1 MSFAIGLLPALL
13 FGSSS
18 VLLMKLGGDSR
29 QQTMGQFL
37 GALAVAI
44 VLALSVGVDTNPAVL
59 LTAFVAG
66 AVLGVGMNLQII
78 SFHYLGV
85 SRVMPLTTGGQLIG
99 VAVLGI
105 ALFGEWVGSAA
116 LPVGIAALAAIL
128 VGVFLAGWS
137 EPDALTVSAPADPAR
152 VAPADSARVTS
163 APLAPAD
170 PAPAD
175 PAPADP
181 APAPASAPASASASA
196 PASASASAPASASA
210 SAPASASVRTGM
222 VIMAISTLFLIA
234 FPTLTRLWS
243 IDPMTSLLPEAIGF
257 VVVGVIATSPR
268 RGMPDTRWSRP
279 TVGALLPGVLWGTGL
294 IVLQYSINVLGVAVG
309 FALSQLTVVVATFGG
324 IWILQEKKTR
334 KEMRVT
340 MLGMLF
346 LVGGAM
352 LLGYANALDGI

>member
-99 VAVLGI
+99 VAALGI

-137 EPDALTVSAPADPAR
+137 EPDPLTVSAPADR
-152 VAPADSARVTS
+152 APADSARVTS
-163 APLAPAD
+163 APL
-170 PAPAD
+170 APAD

>member
-29 QQTMGQFL
+29 QQTMGQFF
-37 GALAVAI
+37 GALGVAI
-44 VLALSVGVDTNPAVL
+44 VLVLSVGVDTNPAVL

-128 VGVFLAGWS
+128 VGVFVAGWS
-137 EPDALTVSAPADPAR
+137 EPDTLTVSAPAP
-152 VAPADSARVTS
+152 
-163 APLAPAD
+163 
-170 PAPAD
+170 
-175 PAPADP
+175 
-181 APAPASAPASASASA
+181 
-196 PASASASAPASASA
+196 
-210 SAPASASVRTGM
+210 ASVRTGM

-257 VVVGVIATSPR
+257 VVVGMIATSPR

-324 IWILQEKKTR
+324 IWILHEKKTR

>member
-1 MSFAIGLLPALL
+1 MAL
-13 FGSSS
+13 
-18 VLLMKLGGDSR
+18 
-29 QQTMGQFL
+29 
-37 GALAVAI
+37 
-44 VLALSVGVDTNPAVL
+44 
-59 LTAFVAG
+59 
-66 AVLGVGMNLQII
+66 
-78 SFHYLGV
+78 
-85 SRVMPLTTGGQLIG
+85 
-99 VAVLGI
+99 
-105 ALFGEWVGSAA
+105 
-116 LPVGIAALAAIL
+116 
-128 VGVFLAGWS
+128 
-137 EPDALTVSAPADPAR
+137 
-152 VAPADSARVTS
+152 
-163 APLAPAD
+163 
-170 PAPAD
+170 
-175 PAPADP
+175 
-181 APAPASAPASASASA
+181 
-196 PASASASAPASASA
+196 
-210 SAPASASVRTGM
+210 
-222 VIMAISTLFLIA
+222 STLFLIA

>member
-137 EPDALTVSAPADPAR
+137 EPAPLTVS
-152 VAPADSARVTS
+152 
-163 APLAPAD
+163 
-170 PAPAD
+170 APAD

-181 APAPASAPASASASA
+181 APAPASA

>member
-99 VAVLGI
+99 VAALGI

-116 LPVGIAALAAIL
+116 LPVGIAALVAIL
-128 VGVFLAGWS
+128 VGVFLASWS
-137 EPDALTVSAPADPAR
+137 EPDALTVSAPADPA
-152 VAPADSARVTS
+152 
-163 APLAPAD
+163 
-170 PAPAD
+170 
-175 PAPADP
+175 PADP
-181 APAPASAPASASASA
+181 APAPASAPASASASAPASASASA

>member
-137 EPDALTVSAPADPAR
+137 EPDTLTVSASAPADPAR
-152 VAPADSARVTS
+152 VAPADSAR
-163 APLAPAD
+163 LAPAD
-170 PAPAD
+170 PAPL
-175 PAPADP
+175 PPADS
-181 APAPASAPASASASA
+181 APAP
-196 PASASASAPASASA
+196 
-210 SAPASASVRTGM
+210 ASVRTGM

-257 VVVGVIATSPR
+257 VVVGMIATSPR

-324 IWILQEKKTR
+324 IWILHEKKTR
-334 KEMRVT
+334 KEMRMT

>member
-137 EPDALTVSAPADPAR
+137 EPDALTVSAPADR
-152 VAPADSARVTS
+152 APADSARVTS

-175 PAPADP
+175 PAPAP
-181 APAPASAPASASASA
+181 
-196 PASASASAPASASA
+196 A

>member
-137 EPDALTVSAPADPAR
+137 EPDALTVSAPADPA
-152 VAPADSARVTS
+152 
-163 APLAPAD
+163 
-170 PAPAD
+170 
-175 PAPADP
+175 PADP
-181 APAPASAPASASASA
+181 APAPASAPASASASAPASASASA

>member
-29 QQTMGQFL
+29 QQTMGQFF
-37 GALAVAI
+37 GALGVAI

-137 EPDALTVSAPADPAR
+137 EPDPLTVSASAAAS
-152 VAPADSARVTS
+152 APASS
-163 APLAPAD
+163 
-170 PAPAD
+170 
-175 PAPADP
+175 DP
-181 APAPASAPASASASA
+181 APAP
-196 PASASASAPASASA
+196 A

-309 FALSQLTVVVATFGG
+309 FALSQLTVVVATFWGHLDPPREEDTQRDARDHVRNAVSSRRCDAAR
-324 IWILQEKKTR
+324 IRERTR
-334 KEMRVT
+334 RNLAT
-340 MLGMLF
+340 L
-346 LVGGAM
+346 A
-352 LLGYANALDGI
+352 A

>member
-29 QQTMGQFL
+29 QQTMGQFF
-37 GALAVAI
+37 GALGVAI
-44 VLALSVGVDTNPAVL
+44 VLALSAGVDTNPAVL

-66 AVLGVGMNLQII
+66 AVLGVGLNLQII

-137 EPDALTVSAPADPAR
+137 EPDALTVSAPADPA
-152 VAPADSARVTS
+152 
-163 APLAPAD
+163 
-170 PAPAD
+170 
-175 PAPADP
+175 PADP
-181 APAPASAPASASASA
+181 APAPASA

>member
-29 QQTMGQFL
+29 QQTLGQFL

-59 LTAFVAG
+59 LTAFDAG

-99 VAVLGI
+99 VAALGI

-137 EPDALTVSAPADPAR
+137 EPDPLTVSAPADR
-152 VAPADSARVTS
+152 APADSARVTS
-163 APLAPAD
+163 APL
-170 PAPAD
+170 APAD

-243 IDPMTSLLPEAIGF
+243 IDPMTSLSPEAIGF

>member
-137 EPDALTVSAPADPAR
+137 EPDALTVSAPADPA
-152 VAPADSARVTS
+152 
-163 APLAPAD
+163 
-170 PAPAD
+170 
-175 PAPADP
+175 PADP
-181 APAPASAPASASASA
+181 APAPASAPASASASAPASASASA

-257 VVVGVIATSPR
+257 VVVGMIATSPR

>member
-137 EPDALTVSAPADPAR
+137 EPDALTVS
-152 VAPADSARVTS
+152 
-163 APLAPAD
+163 
-170 PAPAD
+170 APAD

>member
-78 SFHYLGV
+78 SFHYQGV

-137 EPDALTVSAPADPAR
+137 EPDALTVSAPADPA
-152 VAPADSARVTS
+152 
-163 APLAPAD
+163 
-170 PAPAD
+170 
-175 PAPADP
+175 PADP
-181 APAPASAPASASASA
+181 APAP
-196 PASASASAPASASA
+196 A

>member
-99 VAVLGI
+99 VAALGI

-116 LPVGIAALAAIL
+116 LPVGIAALVAIL
-128 VGVFLAGWS
+128 VGVFLASWS
-137 EPDALTVSAPADPAR
+137 EPDALTVSA
-152 VAPADSARVTS
+152 
-163 APLAPAD
+163 
-170 PAPAD
+170 
-175 PAPADP
+175 
-181 APAPASAPASASASA
+181 SAPASVLQSSTRN
-196 PASASASAPASASA
+196 
-210 SAPASASVRTGM
+210 VRTGM

-257 VVVGVIATSPR
+257 VVVGMIATSPR
-268 RGMPDTRWSRP
+268 RGMPDARWSRP

-324 IWILQEKKTR
+324 IWILHEKKTR
-334 KEMRVT
+334 KEMRMT

>member
-99 VAVLGI
+99 VAALGI

-137 EPDALTVSAPADPAR
+137 EPDALTVSAPADPA
-152 VAPADSARVTS
+152 
-163 APLAPAD
+163 
-170 PAPAD
+170 
-175 PAPADP
+175 PADP
-181 APAPASAPASASASA
+181 APAPASAPASASASAPASASASA

>member
-29 QQTMGQFL
+29 QQTMGQFF
-37 GALAVAI
+37 GALGVAI
-44 VLALSVGVDTNPAVL
+44 VLVLSVGVDTNPAVL

-137 EPDALTVSAPADPAR
+137 EPDTLTVSASADPT
-152 VAPADSARVTS
+152 PADSAR
-163 APLAPAD
+163 LAPAD

-175 PAPADP
+175 HV
-181 APAPASAPASASASA
+181 PAPASASVLQPSTRN
-196 PASASASAPASASA
+196 
-210 SAPASASVRTGM
+210 VRTGM

-257 VVVGVIATSPR
+257 VVVGMIATSPR

-324 IWILQEKKTR
+324 IWILHEKKTR

>member
-137 EPDALTVSAPADPAR
+137 EPDALTVSAPADPA
-152 VAPADSARVTS
+152 
-163 APLAPAD
+163 
-170 PAPAD
+170 
-175 PAPADP
+175 PADP
-181 APAPASAPASASASA
+181 APAPASA

>member
-1 MSFAIGLLPALL
+1 
-13 FGSSS
+13 
-18 VLLMKLGGDSR
+18 MKLGGDSR
-29 QQTMGQFL
+29 QQTMGQFF
-37 GALAVAI
+37 GALGVAI
-44 VLALSVGVDTNPAVL
+44 VLALSAGVDTNPAVL

-137 EPDALTVSAPADPAR
+137 EPDPLTVSAPAP
-152 VAPADSARVTS
+152 
-163 APLAPAD
+163 
-170 PAPAD
+170 
-175 PAPADP
+175 
-181 APAPASAPASASASA
+181 
-196 PASASASAPASASA
+196 
-210 SAPASASVRTGM
+210 ASVRTGM

-257 VVVGVIATSPR
+257 VVVGMIATSPR

-324 IWILQEKKTR
+324 IWILHEKKTR

>member
-1 MSFAIGLLPALL
+1 MNFAIGLMPALL

-18 VLLMKLGGDSR
+18 ILLMRLGGNSR

-37 GALAVAI
+37 GALGVAI
-44 VLALSVGVDTNPAVL
+44 VLALSVGVDTSPAVL

-85 SRVMPLTTGGQLIG
+85 SRVMPLTTGGQLVG
-99 VAVLGI
+99 VALLGI
-105 ALFGEWVGSAA
+105 VLFGEWVGSVA
-116 LPVGIAALAAIL
+116 LPVGIAALTAIL
-128 VGVFLAGWS
+128 VGVVLAGWS
-137 EPDALTVSAPADPAR
+137 EPGALVSVADQPRDVAPTRAEDRARGLQSSNAERPHPGGVADEQSPLTAVALTPLTAAQPSVAR
-152 VAPADSARVTS
+152 NA
-163 APLAPAD
+163 
-170 PAPAD
+170 
-175 PAPADP
+175 
-181 APAPASAPASASASA
+181 
-196 PASASASAPASASA
+196 
-210 SAPASASVRTGM
+210 RTGM
-222 VIMAISTLFLIA
+222 IMMAISTLFLIA

-243 IDPMTSLLPEAIGF
+243 IDPMTSLLPEAVGF
-257 VVVGVIATSPR
+257 VIVGLVATTPR
-268 RGMPDTRWSRP
+268 RGTQDTRWSRA

-294 IVLQYSINVLGVAVG
+294 IVLQYSINALGVAVG

-324 IWILQEKKTR
+324 IWILHEKKTP

-340 MLGMLF
+340 LLGISF

>member
-1 MSFAIGLLPALL
+1 M
-13 FGSSS
+13 
-18 VLLMKLGGDSR
+18 
-29 QQTMGQFL
+29 
-37 GALAVAI
+37 
-44 VLALSVGVDTNPAVL
+44 
-59 LTAFVAG
+59 
-66 AVLGVGMNLQII
+66 
-78 SFHYLGV
+78 
-85 SRVMPLTTGGQLIG
+85 
-99 VAVLGI
+99 
-105 ALFGEWVGSAA
+105 
-116 LPVGIAALAAIL
+116 
-128 VGVFLAGWS
+128 GVFLAGWS
-137 EPDALTVSAPADPAR
+137 EPDALTVS
-152 VAPADSARVTS
+152 
-163 APLAPAD
+163 
-170 PAPAD
+170 APAD

>member
-1 MSFAIGLLPALL
+1 M
-13 FGSSS
+13 
-18 VLLMKLGGDSR
+18 
-29 QQTMGQFL
+29 
-37 GALAVAI
+37 
-44 VLALSVGVDTNPAVL
+44 GVDTNPAVL

-137 EPDALTVSAPADPAR
+137 EPDALTVSAPADPA
-152 VAPADSARVTS
+152 
-163 APLAPAD
+163 
-170 PAPAD
+170 
-175 PAPADP
+175 PADP
-181 APAPASAPASASASA
+181 APAPASAPASASASAPASASASA

>member
-29 QQTMGQFL
+29 QQTMGQFF
-37 GALAVAI
+37 GALGVAI
-44 VLALSVGVDTNPAVL
+44 VLALSAGVDTNPAVL

-137 EPDALTVSAPADPAR
+137 EPDTLTVSASADPT
-152 VAPADSARVTS
+152 PADSAR
-163 APLAPAD
+163 LAPAD

-175 PAPADP
+175 HV
-181 APAPASAPASASASA
+181 PAPASASVLQPSTRN
-196 PASASASAPASASA
+196 
-210 SAPASASVRTGM
+210 VRTGM

-257 VVVGVIATSPR
+257 VVVGMIATSPR

-324 IWILQEKKTR
+324 IWILHEKKTR

>member
-29 QQTMGQFL
+29 QQTMGQFF
-37 GALAVAI
+37 GALGVAI
-44 VLALSVGVDTNPAVL
+44 VLVLSVGVDTNPAVL

-66 AVLGVGMNLQII
+66 AVLGMGMNLQII

-137 EPDALTVSAPADPAR
+137 EPAPLTVSASAAAS
-152 VAPADSARVTS
+152 APASS
-163 APLAPAD
+163 
-170 PAPAD
+170 
-175 PAPADP
+175 DP
-181 APAPASAPASASASA
+181 APAP
-196 PASASASAPASASA
+196 
-210 SAPASASVRTGM
+210 ASVRTGM

-257 VVVGVIATSPR
+257 VVVGMIATSPR

-324 IWILQEKKTR
+324 IWILHEKKTR

>member
-99 VAVLGI
+99 VAALGI

-116 LPVGIAALAAIL
+116 LPVGIAALVAIL
-128 VGVFLAGWS
+128 VGVFLASWS
-137 EPDALTVSAPADPAR
+137 EPDALTVSA
-152 VAPADSARVTS
+152 
-163 APLAPAD
+163 
-170 PAPAD
+170 
-175 PAPADP
+175 
-181 APAPASAPASASASA
+181 SAPASVLQSSTRN
-196 PASASASAPASASA
+196 
-210 SAPASASVRTGM
+210 VRTGM

-257 VVVGVIATSPR
+257 VVVGMIATSPR

-324 IWILQEKKTR
+324 IWILHEKKTR
-334 KEMRVT
+334 KEMRMT

>member
-137 EPDALTVSAPADPAR
+137 EPDTLTVS
-152 VAPADSARVTS
+152 
-163 APLAPAD
+163 
-170 PAPAD
+170 APAD

-181 APAPASAPASASASA
+181 APAPASA

>member
-137 EPDALTVSAPADPAR
+137 EPDTLTVSASAPADPAR
-152 VAPADSARVTS
+152 LP
-163 APLAPAD
+163 
-170 PAPAD
+170 PAD

-181 APAPASAPASASASA
+181 APAP
-196 PASASASAPASASA
+196 A

-257 VVVGVIATSPR
+257 VVVGMIATSPR

>member
-137 EPDALTVSAPADPAR
+137 EPDPLTVSAPADR
-152 VAPADSARVTS
+152 APADSARVTS

-181 APAPASAPASASASA
+181 APAPASA

>member
-1 MSFAIGLLPALL
+1 M
-13 FGSSS
+13 
-18 VLLMKLGGDSR
+18 
-29 QQTMGQFL
+29 
-37 GALAVAI
+37 
-44 VLALSVGVDTNPAVL
+44 
-59 LTAFVAG
+59 
-66 AVLGVGMNLQII
+66 
-78 SFHYLGV
+78 
-85 SRVMPLTTGGQLIG
+85 
-99 VAVLGI
+99 
-105 ALFGEWVGSAA
+105 
-116 LPVGIAALAAIL
+116 GIAALAAIL

-137 EPDALTVSAPADPAR
+137 EPDPLTVSASADR
-152 VAPADSARVTS
+152 APADSAR
-163 APLAPAD
+163 LAPAD
-170 PAPAD
+170 S
-175 PAPADP
+175 
-181 APAPASAPASASASA
+181 APAP
-196 PASASASAPASASA
+196 
-210 SAPASASVRTGM
+210 ASVRTGM

>member
-29 QQTMGQFL
+29 QQTMGQFF
-37 GALAVAI
+37 GALGVAI
-44 VLALSVGVDTNPAVL
+44 VLVLSVGVDTNPAVL

-137 EPDALTVSAPADPAR
+137 EPAPLTVSASAAAS
-152 VAPADSARVTS
+152 APASS
-163 APLAPAD
+163 
-170 PAPAD
+170 
-175 PAPADP
+175 DP
-181 APAPASAPASASASA
+181 APAP
-196 PASASASAPASASA
+196 
-210 SAPASASVRTGM
+210 ASVRTGM

-257 VVVGVIATSPR
+257 VVVGMIATSPR

-309 FALSQLTVVVATFGG
+309 FALSQLTVVVATFWGHLDPPREEDAQRDARDHVRNAVSSRRCDAAR
-324 IWILQEKKTR
+324 IRERTR
-334 KEMRVT
+334 RNLAT
-340 MLGMLF
+340 L
-346 LVGGAM
+346 A
-352 LLGYANALDGI
+352 A

>member
-137 EPDALTVSAPADPAR
+137 EPDALTVSAPADPA
-152 VAPADSARVTS
+152 
-163 APLAPAD
+163 
-170 PAPAD
+170 
-175 PAPADP
+175 PADP

-196 PASASASAPASASA
+196 PASASASAPA
-210 SAPASASVRTGM
+210 PASVRTGM

>member
-29 QQTMGQFL
+29 QQTMGQFF
-37 GALAVAI
+37 GALGVAI
-44 VLALSVGVDTNPAVL
+44 VLALSAGVDTNPAVL

-137 EPDALTVSAPADPAR
+137 EPDALTVSAPADPA
-152 VAPADSARVTS
+152 
-163 APLAPAD
+163 
-170 PAPAD
+170 
-175 PAPADP
+175 PADP
-181 APAPASAPASASASA
+181 APAPASA

>member
-99 VAVLGI
+99 VAALGI

-137 EPDALTVSAPADPAR
+137 EPDPLTVSAPADR
-152 VAPADSARVTS
+152 APADSARVTS

-175 PAPADP
+175 PAPAP
-181 APAPASAPASASASA
+181 ASA